1 MYNSKTITMDK
12 ETVLTIIEMLDDR
25 IKNAHNTWDMTGDA
39 SALQVVHEL
48 NHFKDFFKKLIEPIT
63 IEDFGFEED

>member
-12 ETVLTIIEMLDDR
+12 ETVLIIIEMLDDR
-25 IKNAHNTWDMTGDA
+25 IKSAHDTWDMTGDT

-48 NHFKDFFKKLIEPIT
+48 NSFKDFLKKLIEPIT
-63 IEDFGFEED
+63 IEDFGFKGE